1 MIKNLIFDLGNVIID
16 LDIPRTEAA
25 FETMLGENYKR
36 SLQQLQVQHIFEQ
49 YETGKVS
56 EDTFISTLQQST
68 SQVVSSEDIK
78 TAWNAMLLSIP
89 PQRFAMLLQLKERYN
104 VFLLSNTNKTHLD
117 WVYKYLIETHQITDF
132 ESTYFHKAY
141 YSHLIHLR
149 KPNVDIYEYV
159 LRDANILASESVF
172 IDDVAA
178 NIEGAQ
184 LAGLNTIHHEVG
196 AEIVDVMAVY
206 LA

>member
-25 FETMLGENYKR
+25 FETILGENYKR
-36 SLQQLQVQHIFEQ
+36 SLQQLQGQHIFEQ

-68 SQVVSSEDIK
+68 SQVVRREDII

-89 PQRFAMLLQLKERYN
+89 PQRFDMLLQLKERYS

-117 WVYKYLIETHQITDF
+117 WVYKYLIETYQITDF

-178 NIEGAQ
+178 NIEGAKQ
-184 LAGLNTIHHEVG
+184 AGLNTIHHEVG
-196 AEIVDVMAVY
+196 AEIVDVMGVY
-206 LA
+206 LV